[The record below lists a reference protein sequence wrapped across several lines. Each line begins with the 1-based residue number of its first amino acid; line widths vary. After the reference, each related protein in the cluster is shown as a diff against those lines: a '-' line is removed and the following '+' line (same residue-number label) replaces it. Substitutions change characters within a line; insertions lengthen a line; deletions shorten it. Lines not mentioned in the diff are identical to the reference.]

1 MNQLTNLTLF
11 SLLSE
16 SIENNGYQKKLEE
29 AYVEFINEILHLYQ
43 VENDIL
49 SIIRTLNLTC
59 IEFIALQSNRL
70 YGEGEKCDK
79 NLYY

>member
-49 SIIRTLNLTC
+49 SIIRTLNLTY
-59 IEFIALQSNRL
+59 IEFIVYSFTIKSIIR
-70 YGEGEKCDK
+70 GGGKMR
-79 NLYY
+79 